1 MNPFDVQLYPLFTG
15 LKASNPA
22 LQVFISVGGWAAG
35 GQVFSD
41 MTASPASR
49 SAFISSAISFMNT
62 YAFDGIDIDW
72 EYPVAPERGGR
83 PADKANYVQFLK
95 ELRAAYGASFS
106 ITATLPSSYWYM
118 QDFDIV
124 NMEPYLD
131 WFNIMSRCK
140 V

>member
-1 MNPFDVQLYPLFTG
+1 
-15 LKASNPA
+15 
-22 LQVFISVGGWAAG
+22 
-35 GQVFSD
+35 
-41 MTASPASR
+41 
-49 SAFISSAISFMNT
+49 MNT